1 MNTYLHS
8 NGSLEIRKVETT
20 DNDRYRCI
28 ATNPAGTITRQIQ
41 LNVNSKY
48 SRLFFFFNAFFFCKV
63 PPWIIGT
70 EKETTVQ
77 TNIGKSITL
86 VCPVVGTP
94 KPTIQWFK
102 DDQLLQSF
110 DFNDQY
116 VLTNIK
122 RNDQGVYRCL
132 ATNKAGSTDRLFN
145 LSVHSER
152 ELIFLLLK

>member
-1 MNTYLHS
+1 MLT
-8 NGSLEIRKVETT
+8 
-20 DNDRYRCI
+20 
-28 ATNPAGTITRQIQ
+28 
-41 LNVNSKY
+41 VNI
-48 SRLFFFFNAFFFCKV
+48 LGVFVFFFNAFFFCKV